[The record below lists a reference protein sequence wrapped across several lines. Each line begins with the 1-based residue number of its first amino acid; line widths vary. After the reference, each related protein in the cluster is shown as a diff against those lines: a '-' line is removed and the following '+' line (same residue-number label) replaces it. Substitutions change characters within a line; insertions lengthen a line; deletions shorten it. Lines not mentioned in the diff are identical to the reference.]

1 MTSSLPVKPAS
12 ASGQSTN
19 SSINSPQHRSWW
31 ARSWPLALLVA
42 LGATGVTVTWLK
54 PETHSLD
61 YAVCSANHTIYT
73 VDSDLPNV
81 QCIVVHDTLIAD
93 TGDREDITLRWRER
107 WWSEIP
113 LTGIIH
119 LPWPLNF
126 LEPSLRVITIRP
138 DSIVVPGLTDAHAHM
153 LHYGFKM
160 NLNLEDCTS
169 VNEVLSYL
177 KAYVIS
183 HPDILSDPTRWIEG
197 MGWDQNKWPGAQYP
211 HADDFDREPLLRGRR
226 ISLARID
233 VHASWVSNRVLQLM
247 APLPENIDG
256 GLIIRDE
263 HGKPTG
269 IFVDNAMDLIPSQ
282 PFSEAHAMEYFTRAT
297 TDALAVGLTNVHDA
311 SSVPEEIQF
320 YKKLSETRKL
330 PLRLYLMGNV
340 NSDDYWGNQIP
351 RLIQHGFGGRLTVRS
366 VKLFTDGALG
376 SFGAALLEPYSDNP
390 STSGIMRVQPEALA
404 KLVRELSIDGWQV
417 NIHCIGD
424 RANHVVLDIYEDMLA
439 NASFSIDA
447 LRPRIEHAQ
456 ILTLDDIKRTG
467 KLGGK
472 KSSISYFVFALSM
485 VSNSTVIP
493 SVQPTH
499 ATSDMWYA
507 EDRLGPK
514 RIQGAYAY
522 RTLLDA
528 SPNRILPLGSD
539 FPVEGINPLLGFYA
553 AVSRLSVKGDSPH
566 GPGGWYPSERLTRAE
581 ALKGMTLDTAY
592 ASFSEDILG
601 SLSIGKKADFVV
613 LDRDIM
619 TVPMDEILGAKVT
632 ATVIDGGVE
641 YGNL

>member
-1 MTSSLPVKPAS
+1 MGSSLPVKPAS
-12 ASGQSTN
+12 ANGQST
-19 SSINSPQHRSWW
+19 SSSTNTLQNRSWW
-31 ARSWPLALLVA
+31 ATSWSLALLVA
-42 LGATGVTVTWLK
+42 LGVAGATVTWHK

-61 YAVCSANHTIYT
+61 YAVCSTNRTIYT
-73 VDSDLPNV
+73 VDVDLPNV
-81 QCIVVHDTLIAD
+81 QCIVVHDSLISD
-93 TGDREDITLRWRER
+93 TGDLEDVTLRWRDR

-113 LTGIIH
+113 LAGVIH
-119 LPWPLNF
+119 LPWPFNF
-126 LEPSLRVITIRP
+126 LEPSLRVINIPP
-138 DSIVVPGLTDAHAHM
+138 DSIIVPGLTDAHAHV
-153 LHYGFKM
+153 LQYGFKM

-169 VNEVLSYL
+169 VDEVLSHL

-183 HPDILSDPTRWIEG
+183 HPDILGDPTRWIEG

-247 APLPENIDG
+247 TPLPESIDG
-256 GLIIRDE
+256 GLIIRDK

-269 IFVDNAMDLIPSQ
+269 VFVDNAMDLIPSQ
-282 PFSEAHAMEYFTRAT
+282 PFNEARAMEYFTRAT
-297 TDALAVGLTNVHDA
+297 GDALAVGLTSVHDA
-311 SSVPEEIQF
+311 FSVPDEIQF
-320 YKKLSETRKL
+320 YKKLSETQKL
-330 PLRLYLMGNV
+330 PLRLYLMGGV
-340 NSDDYWGNQIP
+340 NSDDYWGNEIP
-351 RLIQHGFGGRLTVRS
+351 RLIQHGLGGRLTVRS

-404 KLVRELSIDGWQV
+404 KLVREFSIDSWQV

-424 RANHVVLDIYEDMLA
+424 RANHVVLDIYEEILA
-439 NASFSIDA
+439 NASFSVDA

-456 ILTLDDIKRTG
+456 ILTLDDIKRAG
-467 KLGGK
+467 KLG
-472 KSSISYFVFALSM
+472 
-485 VSNSTVIP
+485 VIP

-507 EDRLGPK
+507 EDRLGPY

-522 RTLLDA
+522 RTLLNT
-528 SPNRILPLGSD
+528 SPTRVLPLGSD

-619 TVPMDEILGAKVT
+619 TVPMEDILGTKVI
-632 ATVIDGGVE
+632 ATVIDGEVE

>member
-1 MTSSLPVKPAS
+1 MSSSGVPVKSEP
-12 ASGQSTN
+12 ASGQST
-19 SSINSPQHRSWW
+19 SINQPQRRSWLT
-31 ARSWPLALLVA
+31 RSRFLALLVA
-42 LGATGVTVTWLK
+42 LGATVTWLK

-61 YAVCSANHTIYT
+61 YAVCSANRKVYT

-81 QCIVVHDTLIAD
+81 QCIVVHDTLISD
-93 TGDREDITLRWRER
+93 TGDLEDITLRWRQR
-107 WWSEIP
+107 QLSEIP
-113 LTGIIH
+113 GVIQ
-119 LPWPLNF
+119 LPWPFNL
-126 LEPSLRVITIRP
+126 LEPSLRVITIQP

-153 LHYGFKM
+153 LQYGFKM

-169 VNEVLSYL
+169 VDEVLSYL

-183 HPDILSDPTRWIEG
+183 NPDILGDPTRFIEG
-197 MGWDQNKWPGAQYP
+197 MGWDQNKWLGAQYP

-247 APLPENIDG
+247 APLPENVDG

-269 IFVDNAMDLIPSQ
+269 IFVDNAMDLVPSQ
-282 PFSEAHAMEYFTRAT
+282 PFSETRAMEYFTRAT
-297 TDALAVGLTNVHDA
+297 TDALAVGLTTVHDA
-311 SSVPEEIQF
+311 MSVPEEIRF
-320 YKKLSETRKL
+320 YKKCQSVEHVQ
-330 PLRLYLMGNV
+330 LRFYLMGSV
-340 NSDDYWGNQIP
+340 NSDDYWGDQIP
-351 RLIQHGFGGRLTVRS
+351 RLIQHGVGGRLTVRS

-404 KLVRELSIDGWQV
+404 KLVREFSTDGWQV

-439 NASFSIDA
+439 NASFSTDN

-456 ILTLDDIKRTG
+456 ILTQHDIKRTG
-467 KLGGK
+467 KLG
-472 KSSISYFVFALSM
+472 
-485 VSNSTVIP
+485 VIP

-522 RTLLDA
+522 RAMLDA
-528 SPNRILPLGSD
+528 SPNRVLPLGSD

-553 AVSRLSVKGDSPH
+553 AVSRLSVKGSSPH

-592 ASFSEDILG
+592 ASFSEDTLG

-619 TVPMDEILGAKVT
+619 TVPVEDILGAKVT
-632 ATVIDGGVE
+632 ATVIDGEVE

>member
-1 MTSSLPVKPAS
+1 MGSSLPVKPAS
-12 ASGQSTN
+12 ASGQST
-19 SSINSPQHRSWW
+19 SSSTNTPQNRSWW
-31 ARSWPLALLVA
+31 ATSWFLALLVA
-42 LGATGVTVTWLK
+42 LGVTGATVTWHHK

-61 YAVCSANHTIYT
+61 YAVCSTNRTIYT
-73 VDSDLPNV
+73 VDLDLPNV
-81 QCIVVHDTLIAD
+81 QCIVVHDSLISD
-93 TGDREDITLRWRER
+93 TGDLEDITLRWRDR

-113 LTGIIH
+113 LAGVLH
-119 LPWPLNF
+119 LPWPFNF
-126 LEPSLRVITIRP
+126 LEPSLRVINIQP
-138 DSIVVPGLTDAHAHM
+138 DSIVVPGLTDAHAHV
-153 LHYGFKM
+153 LQYGFKM

-169 VNEVLSYL
+169 VDEVLSHL

-183 HPDILSDPTRWIEG
+183 HPDILGDPTRWIEG

-247 APLPENIDG
+247 TPLPETIDG

-282 PFSEAHAMEYFTRAT
+282 PFSEARAMEYFTRAT
-297 TDALAVGLTNVHDA
+297 GDALAVGLTGVHDA
-311 SSVPEEIQF
+311 FSVPDEIQF
-320 YKKLSETRKL
+320 YKKLSETQKL
-330 PLRLYLMGNV
+330 PLRLYLMGSV
-340 NSDDYWGNQIP
+340 NSDDYWGKEIP
-351 RLIQHGFGGRLTVRS
+351 RLIQHGLGGRLTVRS

-390 STSGIMRVQPEALA
+390 STSGIMRVQPDALA
-404 KLVRELSIDGWQV
+404 KLVREFAIDGWQV

-424 RANHVVLDIYEDMLA
+424 RANHVVLDIYEDILA
-439 NASFSIDA
+439 NASFSVDA

-456 ILTLDDIKRTG
+456 ILTLDDIKRAG
-467 KLGGK
+467 KLG
-472 KSSISYFVFALSM
+472 
-485 VSNSTVIP
+485 VIP

-507 EDRLGPK
+507 EDRLGPY

-522 RTLLDA
+522 RTLLNT
-528 SPNRILPLGSD
+528 SPTRVLPLGSD

-619 TVPMDEILGAKVT
+619 TVPMEDILGTKVT
-632 ATVIDGGVE
+632 ATVIDGEVE
-641 YGNL
+641 YGKL

>member
-1 MTSSLPVKPAS
+1 MTWHKP
-12 ASGQSTN
+12 G
-19 SSINSPQHRSWW
+19 
-31 ARSWPLALLVA
+31 
-42 LGATGVTVTWLK
+42 
-54 PETHSLD
+54 THSLD
-61 YAVCSANHTIYT
+61 YAVCSTNRTIYT
-73 VDSDLPNV
+73 VDLDLPNV
-81 QCIVVHDTLIAD
+81 QCIVVHDSLISD
-93 TGDREDITLRWRER
+93 TGDLEDVTLRWRDR

-113 LTGIIH
+113 LAGVIH
-119 LPWPLNF
+119 LPWPFNF
-126 LEPSLRVITIRP
+126 LEPSLSVINIPP
-138 DSIVVPGLTDAHAHM
+138 DSIIVPGLTDAHAHV
-153 LHYGFKM
+153 LQYGFKM

-169 VNEVLSYL
+169 VDEVLSHL

-183 HPDILSDPTRWIEG
+183 HPDILGDPTRWIEG

-247 APLPENIDG
+247 TPLPESIDG
-256 GLIIRDE
+256 GLIIRDK

-282 PFSEAHAMEYFTRAT
+282 PFSEARAMEYFTRAT
-297 TDALAVGLTNVHDA
+297 GDALAVGLTSVHDA
-311 SSVPEEIQF
+311 FSVPDEIQF
-320 YKKLSETRKL
+320 YKKLSETQKL
-330 PLRLYLMGNV
+330 PLRLYLMGGV
-340 NSDDYWGNQIP
+340 NSDDYWGNEIP
-351 RLIQHGFGGRLTVRS
+351 RLIQHGLGGRLTVRS

-404 KLVRELSIDGWQV
+404 KLVREFSIDGWQV

-424 RANHVVLDIYEDMLA
+424 RANHVVLDIYEDILA
-439 NASFSIDA
+439 NASFSVDA

-456 ILTLDDIKRTG
+456 ILTLDDIKRAG
-467 KLGGK
+467 KLG
-472 KSSISYFVFALSM
+472 
-485 VSNSTVIP
+485 VIP

-507 EDRLGPK
+507 EDRLGPY

-522 RTLLDA
+522 RTLLNT
-528 SPNRILPLGSD
+528 SPTRVLPLGSD

-619 TVPMDEILGAKVT
+619 TVPMEDILGTKVI
-632 ATVIDGGVE
+632 ATVIDGEVE

>member
-1 MTSSLPVKPAS
+1 MSSLPVKPAS
-12 ASGQSTN
+12 ASGQSTS
-19 SSINSPQHRSWW
+19 SSINLPQNRSWW
-31 ARSWPLALLVA
+31 ARSRPLALLVA
-42 LGATGVTVTWLK
+42 LAATGATVTWLK

-61 YAVCSANHTIYT
+61 YAVCSANRTIYT

-81 QCIVVHDTLIAD
+81 QCIVVHDTLISDA
-93 TGDREDITLRWRER
+93 GDLEDITLRWRER

-113 LTGIIH
+113 LAGVVH
-119 LPWPLNF
+119 LPWPFNF
-126 LEPSLRVITIRP
+126 LEPSLRVINIQP

-160 NLNLEDCTS
+160 NLNLEDCVS
-169 VNEVLSYL
+169 VDDVLSHL

-183 HPDILSDPTRWIEG
+183 HPDILGDPTRWIEG

-247 APLPENIDG
+247 APLPEDIDG
-256 GLIIRDE
+256 GLIVRDD

-282 PFSEAHAMEYFTRAT
+282 PFSEGRAMEYFTRAT
-297 TDALAVGLTNVHDA
+297 SDALAVGLTSVHDA
-311 SSVPEEIQF
+311 FSVLEEIQF
-320 YKKLSETRKL
+320 YKKLSETQKL

-340 NSDDYWGNQIP
+340 NSDDYWGRQIP

-390 STSGIMRVQPEALA
+390 STSGIMRVRPEALA
-404 KLVRELSIDGWQV
+404 KLVRELSTDGWQV

-439 NASFSIDA
+439 NASFSIGA

-456 ILTLDDIKRTG
+456 ILTQDDIKRTG
-467 KLGGK
+467 KLG
-472 KSSISYFVFALSM
+472 
-485 VSNSTVIP
+485 VIL

-522 RTLLDA
+522 RTLLNA
-528 SPNRILPLGSD
+528 SPTGVLPLGSD

-619 TVPMDEILGAKVT
+619 TVSMEDILGAKVT
-632 ATVIDGGVE
+632 ATVIDGEVE

>member
-1 MTSSLPVKPAS
+1 MGSSSPPVKPAS
-12 ASGQSTN
+12 PSGQST
-19 SSINSPQHRSWW
+19 SSSTNSPQNRSWW

-42 LGATGVTVTWLK
+42 LGAAGGTLTWFK

-61 YAVCSANHTIYT
+61 YAVCSVNRTIYT

-81 QCIVVHDTLIAD
+81 QCIFVHDTLISD
-93 TGDREDITLRWRER
+93 TGDLEDITLRWRDR

-113 LTGIIH
+113 LASVIH
-119 LPWPLNF
+119 LPWPFNF
-126 LEPSLRVITIRP
+126 LEPSLRVINIPP

-169 VNEVLSYL
+169 VDDVLSHL
-177 KAYVIS
+177 KAYVIA
-183 HPDILSDPTRWIEG
+183 HPDILGDPTRWIEG

-211 HADDFDREPLLRGRR
+211 HANDFDREPLLRGRR

-233 VHASWVSNRVLQLM
+233 AHASWVSNRVLQLM
-247 APLPENIDG
+247 APLPKEDIDG
-256 GLIIRDE
+256 GLIIRDK

-269 IFVDNAMDLIPSQ
+269 IFVDNAMSLIPSQ
-282 PFSEAHAMEYFTRAT
+282 PFSETRAIEYFTRAT
-297 TDALAVGLTNVHDA
+297 SDALAVGLTSVHDA
-311 SSVPEEIQF
+311 FSVPEEIHF
-320 YKKLSETRKL
+320 YRKLSETQKL
-330 PLRLYLMGNV
+330 PLRLYLMGSV
-340 NSDDYWGNQIP
+340 NSDDYWGSQIP

-366 VKLFTDGALG
+366 VKLFADGALG

-390 STSGIMRVQPEALA
+390 STSGIMRVRPEALA
-404 KLVRELSIDGWQV
+404 KLVKEFSIDGWQI

-424 RANHVVLDIYEDMLA
+424 RANRVVLDIYDDILA
-439 NASFSIDA
+439 NASFSVDA

-456 ILTLDDIKRTG
+456 ILTLDDIKRIG
-467 KLGGK
+467 KLG
-472 KSSISYFVFALSM
+472 
-485 VSNSTVIP
+485 VIP

-514 RIQGAYAY
+514 RIKGAYAY
-522 RTLLDA
+522 RALLNA
-528 SPNRILPLGSD
+528 SPTRVLPLGSD

-553 AVSRLSVKGDSPH
+553 AVSRLSVTGDSPH

-581 ALKGMTLDTAY
+581 ALKGMTLDAAY

-601 SLSIGKKADFVV
+601 SLSIGKKADFVI

-619 TVPMDEILGAKVT
+619 TVPIEDILSAKVT
-632 ATVIDGGVE
+632 ATVIDGEVV

>member
-1 MTSSLPVKPAS
+1 MGSSLPVKPAS
-12 ASGQSTN
+12 ANGQST
-19 SSINSPQHRSWW
+19 SSSTNTLQNRSWW
-31 ARSWPLALLVA
+31 ATSWSLALLVA
-42 LGATGVTVTWLK
+42 LGVAGATVTRHK

-61 YAVCSANHTIYT
+61 YAVCSTNRTIYT
-73 VDSDLPNV
+73 VDVDLPNV
-81 QCIVVHDTLIAD
+81 QCIVVHDSLISD
-93 TGDREDITLRWRER
+93 TGDLEDVTLRWRDR

-113 LTGIIH
+113 LAGVIH
-119 LPWPLNF
+119 LPWPFNF
-126 LEPSLRVITIRP
+126 LEPSLRVINIPP
-138 DSIVVPGLTDAHAHM
+138 DSIIVPGLTDAHAHV
-153 LHYGFKM
+153 LQYGFKM

-169 VNEVLSYL
+169 VDEVLSHL

-183 HPDILSDPTRWIEG
+183 HPDILGDPTRWIEG

-247 APLPENIDG
+247 TPLPESIDG
-256 GLIIRDE
+256 GLIIRDK

-269 IFVDNAMDLIPSQ
+269 VFVDNAMDLIPSQ
-282 PFSEAHAMEYFTRAT
+282 PFNEARAMEYFTRAT
-297 TDALAVGLTNVHDA
+297 GDALAVGLTSVHDA
-311 SSVPEEIQF
+311 FSVPDEIQF
-320 YKKLSETRKL
+320 YKKLSETQKL
-330 PLRLYLMGNV
+330 PLRLYLMGGV
-340 NSDDYWGNQIP
+340 NSDDYWGNEIP
-351 RLIQHGFGGRLTVRS
+351 RLIQHGLGGRLTVRS

-404 KLVRELSIDGWQV
+404 KLVREFSIDSWQV

-424 RANHVVLDIYEDMLA
+424 RANHVVLDIYEEILA
-439 NASFSIDA
+439 NASFSVDA

-456 ILTLDDIKRTG
+456 ILTLDDIKRAG
-467 KLGGK
+467 KLG
-472 KSSISYFVFALSM
+472 
-485 VSNSTVIP
+485 VIP

-507 EDRLGPK
+507 EDRLGPY

-522 RTLLDA
+522 RTLLNT
-528 SPNRILPLGSD
+528 SPTRVLPLGSD

-619 TVPMDEILGAKVT
+619 TVPMEDILGTKVI
-632 ATVIDGGVE
+632 ATVIDGEVE

>member
-1 MTSSLPVKPAS
+1 MDSLLPVKPAS
-12 ASGQSTN
+12 GQST
-19 SSINSPQHRSWW
+19 SINSPQHRSWW
-31 ARSWPLALLVA
+31 ARSWPLALLVV
-42 LGATGVTVTWLK
+42 LGTTWLR

-61 YAVCSANHTIYT
+61 YAVCSVNSKIYT
-73 VDSDLPNV
+73 VDSDFPNV
-81 QCIVVHDTLIAD
+81 QCIIVHDTLIVD
-93 TGDREDITLRWRER
+93 TGDLEDITIRWRER
-107 WWSEIP
+107 LLSENP
-113 LTGIIH
+113 GATQ
-119 LPWPLNF
+119 LPWPFNF
-126 LEPSLRVITIRP
+126 LKVSLRVITIQP

-153 LHYGFKM
+153 LQYGFKM
-160 NLNLEDCTS
+160 NLNLEDCAS
-169 VNEVLSYL
+169 VDEVLSRL
-177 KAYVIS
+177 KAYVLS
-183 HPDILSDPTRWIEG
+183 HPDILRDPTRWIEG

-233 VHASWVSNRVLQLM
+233 IHAAWVSNRVLQLM
-247 APLPENIDG
+247 APLPEEVDG

-269 IFVDNAMDLIPSQ
+269 LFIDNAMSLIPSQ
-282 PFSEAHAMEYFTRAT
+282 PFSEARAMEYFTRAT
-297 TDALAVGLTNVHDA
+297 TDALAVGLTSVHDA
-311 SSVPEEIQF
+311 MSVPEEIQF
-320 YKKLSETRKL
+320 YQKLSETQKL
-330 PLRLYLMGNV
+330 PLRFYLMGSV

-351 RLIQHGFGGRLTVRS
+351 RLIQHGVGGRLTVRS
-366 VKLFTDGALG
+366 VKLFADGALG
-376 SFGAALLEPYSDNP
+376 SFGAALLKPYSDNP
-390 STSGIMRVQPEALA
+390 STSGLMLMQPEALA
-404 KLVRELSIDGWQV
+404 KLVREFSTDGWQV

-439 NASFSIDA
+439 NTSISIDA

-456 ILTLDDIKRTG
+456 ILTRDDIKRTG
-467 KLGGK
+467 KLG
-472 KSSISYFVFALSM
+472 
-485 VSNSTVIP
+485 VIP

-522 RTLLDA
+522 RTQLDA
-528 SPNRILPLGSD
+528 SPNRVMPLGSD

-553 AVSRLSVKGDSPH
+553 AVSRLSVKGDSPQ
-566 GPGGWYPSERLTRAE
+566 GPGGWYPSERLTRTE
-581 ALKGMTLDTAY
+581 ALKGMTLDAAY

-619 TVPMDEILGAKVT
+619 TVPMGEILGAKVT
-632 ATVIDGGVE
+632 ATVIDGE
-641 YGNL
+641 IQYGNL

>member
-1 MTSSLPVKPAS
+1 MTW
-12 ASGQSTN
+12 
-19 SSINSPQHRSWW
+19 H
-31 ARSWPLALLVA
+31 
-42 LGATGVTVTWLK
+42 K

-61 YAVCSANHTIYT
+61 YAVCSTNRTIYT
-73 VDSDLPNV
+73 VDLDLPNI
-81 QCIVVHDTLIAD
+81 QCIVVHDSLISD
-93 TGDREDITLRWRER
+93 TGDLEDVTLRWRDR

-113 LTGIIH
+113 LAGVIH
-119 LPWPLNF
+119 LPWPFNF
-126 LEPSLRVITIRP
+126 LEPSLSVINIPP
-138 DSIVVPGLTDAHAHM
+138 DSIIVPGLTDAHAHV
-153 LHYGFKM
+153 LQYGFKM

-169 VNEVLSYL
+169 VDEVLSHL

-183 HPDILSDPTRWIEG
+183 HPDILGDPTRWIEG

-247 APLPENIDG
+247 TPLPESIDG
-256 GLIIRDE
+256 GLVIRDK

-282 PFSEAHAMEYFTRAT
+282 PFSEARAMEYFTRAT
-297 TDALAVGLTNVHDA
+297 GDALAVGLTSVHDA
-311 SSVPEEIQF
+311 FSVPDEIQF
-320 YKKLSETRKL
+320 YKKLSETQKL
-330 PLRLYLMGNV
+330 PLRLYLMGGV
-340 NSDDYWGNQIP
+340 NSDDYWGNEIP
-351 RLIQHGFGGRLTVRS
+351 RLIQHGLGGRLTVRS

-404 KLVRELSIDGWQV
+404 KLVREFSIDGWQV

-424 RANHVVLDIYEDMLA
+424 RANHVVLDIYEDILA
-439 NASFSIDA
+439 NASFSVDA

-456 ILTLDDIKRTG
+456 ILTLDDIKRAG
-467 KLGGK
+467 KLG
-472 KSSISYFVFALSM
+472 
-485 VSNSTVIP
+485 VIP

-507 EDRLGPK
+507 EDRLGPY

-522 RTLLDA
+522 RTLLNT
-528 SPNRILPLGSD
+528 SPTGVLPLGSD

-553 AVSRLSVKGDSPH
+553 AVSRLSVNGDSPH

-619 TVPMDEILGAKVT
+619 TVPMEDILGTKVI
-632 ATVIDGGVE
+632 ATVIDGEVE

>member
-1 MTSSLPVKPAS
+1 MGSSLPVKPAS
-12 ASGQSTN
+12 PSEQST
-19 SSINSPQHRSWW
+19 SSTSINSSQNRSWW
-31 ARSWPLALLVA
+31 ARSWLLALFVA
-42 LGATGVTVTWLK
+42 LGATAATVAWLK

-61 YAVCSANHTIYT
+61 YAVCSAKRTIYT

-81 QCIVVHDTLIAD
+81 QCIVVHDTLISD
-93 TGDREDITLRWRER
+93 TGDLEDVTLRWRDR

-113 LTGIIH
+113 LAGVIH
-119 LPWPLNF
+119 LPWPFNF
-126 LEPSLRVITIRP
+126 FEPSLRVINIQP

-153 LHYGFKM
+153 LQYGFKM

-169 VNEVLSYL
+169 VDDVLSHL

-183 HPDILSDPTRWIEG
+183 HPDILGDPTRWIEG

-247 APLPENIDG
+247 APLPENVDG

-282 PFSEAHAMEYFTRAT
+282 PFSEARATEYFTRAT
-297 TDALAVGLTNVHDA
+297 SDALAVGLTSVHDA
-311 SSVPEEIQF
+311 FSVPEEIQF
-320 YKKLSETRKL
+320 YKTLSESQKL
-330 PLRLYLMGNV
+330 PLRLYLMGSV
-340 NSDDYWGNQIP
+340 NSDDYWGSQIP

-376 SFGAALLEPYSDNP
+376 SFGAALLEPYNDNP

-404 KLVRELSIDGWQV
+404 KLVREFSTDGWQV

-424 RANHVVLDIYEDMLA
+424 RANHVVLDIYEDILA

-467 KLGGK
+467 KLG
-472 KSSISYFVFALSM
+472 
-485 VSNSTVIP
+485 VIP

-514 RIQGAYAY
+514 RILGAYAY
-522 RTLLDA
+522 RSLLNA
-528 SPNRILPLGSD
+528 SSTRVLPLGSD

-553 AVSRLSVKGDSPH
+553 AISRLSVKGDSPH
-566 GPGGWYPSERLTRAE
+566 GSGGWYPSERLTRAE
-581 ALKGMTLDTAY
+581 ALKGMTLDAAY

-619 TVPMDEILGAKVT
+619 TVPMGDILGAKVT
-632 ATVIDGGVE
+632 ATVIDGEVE

>member
-1 MTSSLPVKPAS
+1 MGSLLPVKPT
-12 ASGQSTN
+12 SGQST
-19 SSINSPQHRSWW
+19 SVNSPQHRGWW

-42 LGATGVTVTWLK
+42 LGSTWLR
-54 PETHSLD
+54 PQTHSLD
-61 YAVCSANHTIYT
+61 YAVCSANSKIYT
-73 VDSDLPNV
+73 VDSDIPNI
-81 QCIVVHDTLIAD
+81 QCIVVHDTLIVD
-93 TGDREDITLRWRER
+93 TGDIEDITTRWRKQR
-107 WWSEIP
+107 LSEISSV
-113 LTGIIH
+113 IQ
-119 LPWPLNF
+119 LPWPFNF
-126 LEPSLRVITIRP
+126 LDPSLRVITIQP
-138 DSIVVPGLTDAHAHM
+138 DSIVVPGLSDAHAHM
-153 LHYGFKM
+153 LQYGFKM
-160 NLNLEDCTS
+160 DLNLEDCAS
-169 VNEVLSYL
+169 VDEVLSYL

-183 HPDILSDPTRWIEG
+183 HPDILRDPTRWIEG

-247 APLPENIDG
+247 GPLPEDVDG
-256 GLIIRDE
+256 GLIIRDD

-269 IFVDNAMDLIPSQ
+269 LFIDNAMELIPSQ
-282 PFSEAHAMEYFTRAT
+282 PFNEARAMEYFTRAT
-297 TDALAVGLTNVHDA
+297 TDALAVGLTSVHDA
-311 SSVPEEIQF
+311 MSVPEEIQF
-320 YKKLSETRKL
+320 YKKLSETQKL
-330 PLRLYLMGNV
+330 PLRFYLMGSV

-351 RLIQHGFGGRLTVRS
+351 RLIQHGVGGRLTVRS

-404 KLVRELSIDGWQV
+404 KFVREFSTDGWQV

-439 NASFSIDA
+439 DNTSFSIDT

-456 ILTLDDIKRTG
+456 ILTHDDLKRTG
-467 KLGGK
+467 KLG
-472 KSSISYFVFALSM
+472 
-485 VSNSTVIP
+485 VIL

-522 RTLLDA
+522 RTQLDV
-528 SPNRILPLGSD
+528 SPKKVLPLGSD

-553 AVSRLSVKGDSPH
+553 AISRLSVKGDSPH
-566 GPGGWYPSERLTRAE
+566 GPGGWYPSERLTRTE
-581 ALKGMTLDTAY
+581 ALKGMTLDAAY

-601 SLSIGKKADFVV
+601 SLSIGKKADFIV

-619 TVPMDEILGAKVT
+619 TVPMEEILGARVT
-632 ATVIDGGVE
+632 ATVIDGEVE

>member
-1 MTSSLPVKPAS
+1 MGSSLPVKPAS
-12 ASGQSTN
+12 AASGQSTN
-19 SSINSPQHRSWW
+19 SSSTTTNSPQDRSWW
-31 ARSWPLALLVA
+31 ARSWPLALLFA
-42 LGATGVTVTWLK
+42 LGATGATVTWFK
-54 PETHSLD
+54 PETHSLE
-61 YAVCSANHTIYT
+61 YAVCSANRTIYT

-81 QCIVVHDTLIAD
+81 QCIVIHDTLILD
-93 TGDREDITLRWRER
+93 TGDLEDVALRWRNR
-107 WWSEIP
+107 WWSGIP
-113 LTGIIH
+113 LAGTIQ
-119 LPWPLNF
+119 LPWPFNF
-126 LEPSLRVITIRP
+126 FEPSLRVINIQP
-138 DSIVVPGLTDAHAHM
+138 DSIVVPGLIDAHAHM

-169 VNEVLSYL
+169 VDEVLNHL

-183 HPDILSDPTRWIEG
+183 HPDILGDPTRWIEG

-226 ISLARID
+226 ISVARID
-233 VHASWVSNRVLQLM
+233 AHASWVSNRVLQLM
-247 APLPENIDG
+247 APLPEDIEG

-282 PFSEAHAMEYFTRAT
+282 PFNEDRAMEYFTRASS
-297 TDALAVGLTNVHDA
+297 DALAVGLTGVHDA
-311 SSVPEEIQF
+311 FSVPEEIQF
-320 YKKLSETRKL
+320 YKKLSETQEL

-366 VKLFTDGALG
+366 VKLFLDGALG
-376 SFGAALLEPYSDNP
+376 SSGAALLEPYSDNP
-390 STSGIMRVQPEALA
+390 STRGIMRVQPEALA
-404 KLVRELSIDGWQV
+404 KLIREFSTDGWQV

-424 RANHVVLDIYEDMLA
+424 RANHVILDIYEDILA
-439 NASFSIDA
+439 NASFSVEE

-467 KLGGK
+467 KLG
-472 KSSISYFVFALSM
+472 
-485 VSNSTVIP
+485 VIP

-514 RIQGAYAY
+514 RILGAYAY
-522 RTLLDA
+522 RALLNA
-528 SPNRILPLGSD
+528 SPTRILPLGSD

-553 AVSRLSVKGDSPH
+553 AVSRLSVKGGSPH

-581 ALKGMTLDTAY
+581 ALKGMTLDAAY

-619 TVPMDEILGAKVT
+619 TVPIEDILGTRVT
-632 ATVIDGGVE
+632 ATVIDGKVE

>member
-1 MTSSLPVKPAS
+1 MGSSLPVKPAS
-12 ASGQSTN
+12 ANGQST
-19 SSINSPQHRSWW
+19 SSSTNTLQNRSWW
-31 ARSWPLALLVA
+31 ATSWSLALLVA
-42 LGATGVTVTWLK
+42 LGVAGATVTWHK

-61 YAVCSANHTIYT
+61 YAVCSTNRTIYT
-73 VDSDLPNV
+73 VDVDLPNV
-81 QCIVVHDTLIAD
+81 QCIVVHDSLISD
-93 TGDREDITLRWRER
+93 TGDLEDVTLRWRNR

-113 LTGIIH
+113 LAGVIH
-119 LPWPLNF
+119 LPWPFNF
-126 LEPSLRVITIRP
+126 LEPSLRVINIPP
-138 DSIVVPGLTDAHAHM
+138 DSIIVPGLTDAHAHV
-153 LHYGFKM
+153 LQYGFKM

-169 VNEVLSYL
+169 VDEVLSHL

-183 HPDILSDPTRWIEG
+183 HPDILGDPTRWIEG

-247 APLPENIDG
+247 TPLPESIDG
-256 GLIIRDE
+256 GLIIRDK

-269 IFVDNAMDLIPSQ
+269 VFVDNAMDLIPSQ
-282 PFSEAHAMEYFTRAT
+282 PFSEARAMEYFTRAT
-297 TDALAVGLTNVHDA
+297 GDALAVGLTSVHDA
-311 SSVPEEIQF
+311 FSVPDEIQF
-320 YKKLSETRKL
+320 YKKLSETQKL
-330 PLRLYLMGNV
+330 PLRLYLMGGV
-340 NSDDYWGNQIP
+340 NSDDYWGNEIP
-351 RLIQHGFGGRLTVRS
+351 RLIQHGLGGRLTVRS

-404 KLVRELSIDGWQV
+404 KLVREFSIDSWQV

-424 RANHVVLDIYEDMLA
+424 RANHVVLDIYEEILA
-439 NASFSIDA
+439 NASFSVDA

-456 ILTLDDIKRTG
+456 ILTLDDIKRAG
-467 KLGGK
+467 KLG
-472 KSSISYFVFALSM
+472 
-485 VSNSTVIP
+485 VIP

-507 EDRLGPK
+507 EDRLGPY

-522 RTLLDA
+522 RTLLNT
-528 SPNRILPLGSD
+528 SPTRVLPLGSD

-619 TVPMDEILGAKVT
+619 TVPMEDILGTKVI
-632 ATVIDGGVE
+632 ATVIDGEVE

>member
-1 MTSSLPVKPAS
+1 
-12 ASGQSTN
+12 
-19 SSINSPQHRSWW
+19 
-31 ARSWPLALLVA
+31 LVA
-42 LGATGVTVTWLK
+42 LAATGATVFWK
-54 PETHSLD
+54 FETYSLD
-61 YAVCSANHTIYT
+61 YAVCSANRTIYT
-73 VDSDLPNV
+73 VDSHVPNV
-81 QCIVVHDTLIAD
+81 QCIVVRDTLISD
-93 TGDREDITLRWRER
+93 IGDLEDITLRWRDR
-107 WWSEIP
+107 QWSEIP
-113 LTGIIH
+113 LAGVIH
-119 LPWPLNF
+119 LPWPFNF
-126 LEPSLRVITIRP
+126 LEPSLRVINIQP
-138 DSIVVPGLTDAHAHM
+138 DSIVVPGLTDAHAHV
-153 LHYGFKM
+153 LQYGFKM
-160 NLNLEDCTS
+160 NLNLENCTS
-169 VNEVLSYL
+169 VDEVLSHL

-183 HPDILSDPTRWIEG
+183 HPDILGDPTRWIEG

-247 APLPENIDG
+247 TPLPEDIDG

-282 PFSEAHAMEYFTRAT
+282 PFSEARAMEYFTRAT
-297 TDALAVGLTNVHDA
+297 GDALAVGLTSVHDA
-311 SSVPEEIQF
+311 FSVPDEIQF
-320 YKKLSETRKL
+320 YKKLSETQKL
-330 PLRLYLMGNV
+330 PLRLYLMGSV
-340 NSDDYWGNQIP
+340 NSDGYWGNQIP
-351 RLIQHGFGGRLTVRS
+351 RLIRHGFGGRLTVRS

-390 STSGIMRVQPEALA
+390 STSGIMRVRPEALA
-404 KLVRELSIDGWQV
+404 KLVREFSTNDWQV

-424 RANHVVLDIYEDMLA
+424 RANHIVLDIYEDILA
-439 NASFSIDA
+439 NASFSADT

-467 KLGGK
+467 KLG
-472 KSSISYFVFALSM
+472 
-485 VSNSTVIP
+485 VIP

-522 RTLLDA
+522 RTLLNA
-528 SPNRILPLGSD
+528 SPTGVLPLGSD

-619 TVPMDEILGAKVT
+619 TVPMEHILGAKVT
-632 ATVIDGGVE
+632 ATVIDGEVQ

>member
-1 MTSSLPVKPAS
+1 MGSSLPVKPAS
-12 ASGQSTN
+12 ASGQST
-19 SSINSPQHRSWW
+19 STGIKSPQKQGWW
-31 ARSWPLALLVA
+31 ARSRPLALLVA
-42 LGATGVTVTWLK
+42 LGATAATVTWLK

-61 YAVCSANHTIYT
+61 YAVCSANSTIYT

-81 QCIVVHDTLIAD
+81 QCIVVHDTLISD
-93 TGDREDITLRWRER
+93 TGDLEDVTLRWRGR

-113 LTGIIH
+113 LAGVIH
-119 LPWPLNF
+119 LPWPFNF
-126 LEPSLRVITIRP
+126 LEPSLRVIDIQP
-138 DSIVVPGLTDAHAHM
+138 DSIVVPGLADAHAHI

-160 NLNLEDCTS
+160 NLNLEDCAS
-169 VNEVLSYL
+169 VDEVLSRL

-183 HPDILSDPTRWIEG
+183 HPDILGDPTRWIEG

-256 GLIIRDE
+256 GLIIRDG
-263 HGKPTG
+263 HGKPIG
-269 IFVDNAMDLIPSQ
+269 IFVDNAMDLVPSQ
-282 PFSEAHAMEYFTRAT
+282 PFSEARAMEYFTRAGS
-297 TDALAVGLTNVHDA
+297 DALAVGLTSVHDA
-311 SSVPEEIQF
+311 FSVPEEIRF
-320 YKKLSETRKL
+320 YKKLSETQKL

-340 NSDDYWGNQIP
+340 NSDDYWGSQIP

-366 VKLFTDGALG
+366 VKLFLDGALG

-390 STSGIMRVQPEALA
+390 STSGIMRVRPEVLA
-404 KLVRELSIDGWQV
+404 KLVREFSTDGWQV

-424 RANHVVLDIYEDMLA
+424 RANHVVLDIYEDILA
-439 NASFSIDA
+439 NASFSIGA

-467 KLGGK
+467 NLG
-472 KSSISYFVFALSM
+472 
-485 VSNSTVIP
+485 VIP

-514 RIQGAYAY
+514 RILGAYAY
-522 RTLLDA
+522 RALLNA
-528 SPNRILPLGSD
+528 SPTGVLPLGSD

-553 AVSRLSVKGDSPH
+553 AVSRLSAKGDSPH
-566 GPGGWYPSERLTRAE
+566 GSGGWYPSERLTRAE
-581 ALKGMTLDTAY
+581 ALKGMTLDAAY

-613 LDRDIM
+613 LDRDFM
-619 TVPMDEILGAKVT
+619 TVPIEDILGAKVT
-632 ATVIDGGVE
+632 ATVIDGEVE

>member
-1 MTSSLPVKPAS
+1 MGSSLPVKPAS
-12 ASGQSTN
+12 ANGQST
-19 SSINSPQHRSWW
+19 SSSTNTLQNRSWW
-31 ARSWPLALLVA
+31 ATSWSLALLVA
-42 LGATGVTVTWLK
+42 LGVAGATVTWHK

-61 YAVCSANHTIYT
+61 YAVCSTNRTIYT
-73 VDSDLPNV
+73 VDVDLPNV
-81 QCIVVHDTLIAD
+81 QCIVVHDSLISD
-93 TGDREDITLRWRER
+93 TGDLEDVTLRWRDR

-113 LTGIIH
+113 LAGVIH
-119 LPWPLNF
+119 LPWPFNF
-126 LEPSLRVITIRP
+126 LEPSLRVINIPP
-138 DSIVVPGLTDAHAHM
+138 DSIIVPGLTDAHAHV
-153 LHYGFKM
+153 LQYGFKM

-169 VNEVLSYL
+169 VDEVLSHL

-183 HPDILSDPTRWIEG
+183 HPDILGDPTRWIEG

-247 APLPENIDG
+247 TPLPESIDG
-256 GLIIRDE
+256 GLIIRDK

-269 IFVDNAMDLIPSQ
+269 VFVDNAMDLIPSQ
-282 PFSEAHAMEYFTRAT
+282 PFSEARAMEYFTRAT
-297 TDALAVGLTNVHDA
+297 GDALAVGLTSVHDA
-311 SSVPEEIQF
+311 FSVPDEIQF
-320 YKKLSETRKL
+320 YKKLSETQKL
-330 PLRLYLMGNV
+330 PLRLYLMGGV
-340 NSDDYWGNQIP
+340 NSDDYWGNEIP
-351 RLIQHGFGGRLTVRS
+351 RLIQHGLGGRLTVRS

-404 KLVRELSIDGWQV
+404 KLVREFSIDSWQV

-424 RANHVVLDIYEDMLA
+424 RANHVVLDIYEEILA
-439 NASFSIDA
+439 NASFSVDA

-456 ILTLDDIKRTG
+456 ILTLDDIKRAG
-467 KLGGK
+467 KLG
-472 KSSISYFVFALSM
+472 
-485 VSNSTVIP
+485 VIP

-507 EDRLGPK
+507 EDRLGPY

-522 RTLLDA
+522 RTLLNT
-528 SPNRILPLGSD
+528 SPTRVLPLGSD

-619 TVPMDEILGAKVT
+619 TVPMEDILGTKVI
-632 ATVIDGGVE
+632 ATVIDGEVE

>member
-1 MTSSLPVKPAS
+1 MGSSLPVKPAS
-12 ASGQSTN
+12 ANGQST
-19 SSINSPQHRSWW
+19 SSSTNTLQNRSWW
-31 ARSWPLALLVA
+31 ATSWSLALLVA
-42 LGATGVTVTWLK
+42 LGVAGATVTWHK

-61 YAVCSANHTIYT
+61 YAVCSTNRTIYT
-73 VDSDLPNV
+73 VDVDLPNV
-81 QCIVVHDTLIAD
+81 QCIVVHDSLISD
-93 TGDREDITLRWRER
+93 TGDLEDVTLRWRDR

-113 LTGIIH
+113 LAGVIH
-119 LPWPLNF
+119 LPWPFNF
-126 LEPSLRVITIRP
+126 LEPSLRVINIPP
-138 DSIVVPGLTDAHAHM
+138 DSIIVPGLTDAHAHV
-153 LHYGFKM
+153 LQYGFKM

-169 VNEVLSYL
+169 VDEVLSHL

-183 HPDILSDPTRWIEG
+183 HPDILGDPTRWIEG

-247 APLPENIDG
+247 TPLPESIDG
-256 GLIIRDE
+256 GLIIRDK

-269 IFVDNAMDLIPSQ
+269 VFVDNAMDLIPSQ
-282 PFSEAHAMEYFTRAT
+282 PFSEARAMEYFTRAT
-297 TDALAVGLTNVHDA
+297 GDALAVGLTSVHDA
-311 SSVPEEIQF
+311 FSVPDEIQF
-320 YKKLSETRKL
+320 YKKLSETQKL
-330 PLRLYLMGNV
+330 PLRLYLMGGV
-340 NSDDYWGNQIP
+340 NSDDYWGNEIP
-351 RLIQHGFGGRLTVRS
+351 RLIQHGLGGRLTVRS

-404 KLVRELSIDGWQV
+404 KLVREFSIDSWQV

-424 RANHVVLDIYEDMLA
+424 RANHVVLDIYEEILA
-439 NASFSIDA
+439 NASFSVDA

-456 ILTLDDIKRTG
+456 ILTLDDIKRAG
-467 KLGGK
+467 KLG
-472 KSSISYFVFALSM
+472 
-485 VSNSTVIP
+485 VIP

-507 EDRLGPK
+507 EDRLGPY

-522 RTLLDA
+522 RTLLNT
-528 SPNRILPLGSD
+528 SPTRVLPLGSD

-566 GPGGWYPSERLTRAE
+566 GPGGWYPSERLTRAD

-619 TVPMDEILGAKVT
+619 TVPMEDILGTKVI
-632 ATVIDGGVE
+632 ATVIDGEVE

>member
-1 MTSSLPVKPAS
+1 MGSSQPTKPAN
-12 ASGQSTN
+12 ASGQSTGAT
-19 SSINSPQHRSWW
+19 SINSPQNRSCW
-31 ARSWPLALLVA
+31 ARSSWSLALLAA
-42 LGATGVTVTWLK
+42 LGATAATVTWLK
-54 PETHSLD
+54 PVTHSSD
-61 YAVCSANHTIYT
+61 YAVCSANRTIYT
-73 VDSDLPNV
+73 VDPGLPNV
-81 QCIVVHDTLIAD
+81 QCIVVHDTLISD
-93 TGDREDITLRWRER
+93 IGDLEDITLRWR
-107 WWSEIP
+107 SEMP
-113 LTGIIH
+113 LAGVIH
-119 LPWPLNF
+119 LPWPFDF
-126 LEPSLRVITIRP
+126 LEPSLKVLNIQP
-138 DSIVVPGLTDAHAHM
+138 NSIVVPGLTDAHAHM

-169 VNEVLSYL
+169 VDDVLNHL

-183 HPDILSDPTRWIEG
+183 HPDILGDPTRWIEG
-197 MGWDQNKWPGAQYP
+197 MGWDQNRWPGAQYP

-233 VHASWVSNRVLQLM
+233 AHASWVSNRVLQLA
-247 APLPENIDG
+247 APLPENVDG
-256 GLIIRDE
+256 GLIIRDK

-269 IFVDNAMDLIPSQ
+269 IFVDNAMDLVPSQ
-282 PFSEAHAMEYFTRAT
+282 SFSEARAIEYFTRAAS
-297 TDALAVGLTNVHDA
+297 DALAVGLTSVHDA
-311 SSVPEEIQF
+311 FSVPEEIQF
-320 YKKLSETRKL
+320 YKKLSETQKL

-340 NSDDYWGNQIP
+340 NSEDYWGSQIP
-351 RLIQHGFGGRLTVRS
+351 RLIQHGFGERLTVRS
-366 VKLFTDGALG
+366 VKLFLDGALG
-376 SFGAALLEPYSDNP
+376 SSGAALLEPYSDDP
-390 STSGIMRVQPEALA
+390 STSGIMRVRPEVLA
-404 KLVRELSIDGWQV
+404 KLVREFSTDGWQV

-424 RANHVVLDIYEDMLA
+424 RANQVVLDIYEDILA
-439 NASFSIDA
+439 NASFCIDA

-467 KLGGK
+467 KLG
-472 KSSISYFVFALSM
+472 
-485 VSNSTVIP
+485 VIP

-514 RIQGAYAY
+514 RILGAYAY
-522 RTLLDA
+522 RALLNA
-528 SPNRILPLGSD
+528 SSNRVLPLGSD

-566 GPGGWYPSERLTRAE
+566 GSGGWYPSERLTRAE
-581 ALKGMTLDTAY
+581 ALKGMTLDAAY

-619 TVPMDEILGAKVT
+619 TVPMDDILGAKVT
-632 ATVIDGGVE
+632 ATVIDGEVE

>member
-1 MTSSLPVKPAS
+1 MGSSLPVKPAS
-12 ASGQSTN
+12 ANGQST
-19 SSINSPQHRSWW
+19 SSSTNTLQNRSWW
-31 ARSWPLALLVA
+31 ATSWSLALLVA
-42 LGATGVTVTWLK
+42 LGVAGATVTWHK

-61 YAVCSANHTIYT
+61 YAVCSTNRTIYT
-73 VDSDLPNV
+73 VDVDLPNV
-81 QCIVVHDTLIAD
+81 QCIVVHDSLISD
-93 TGDREDITLRWRER
+93 TGDLEDVTLRWRDR

-113 LTGIIH
+113 LAGVIH
-119 LPWPLNF
+119 LPWPFNF
-126 LEPSLRVITIRP
+126 LEPSLRVIHIPP
-138 DSIVVPGLTDAHAHM
+138 DSIIVPGLTDAHAHV
-153 LHYGFKM
+153 LQYGFKM

-169 VNEVLSYL
+169 VDEVLSHL

-183 HPDILSDPTRWIEG
+183 HPDILGDPTRWIEG

-247 APLPENIDG
+247 TPLPESIDG
-256 GLIIRDE
+256 GLIIRDK

-269 IFVDNAMDLIPSQ
+269 VFVDNAMDLIPSQ
-282 PFSEAHAMEYFTRAT
+282 PFSEARAMEYFTRAT
-297 TDALAVGLTNVHDA
+297 GDALAVGLTSVHDA
-311 SSVPEEIQF
+311 FSVPDEIQF
-320 YKKLSETRKL
+320 YKKLSETQKL
-330 PLRLYLMGNV
+330 PLRLYLMGGV
-340 NSDDYWGNQIP
+340 NSDDYWGNEIP
-351 RLIQHGFGGRLTVRS
+351 RLIQHGLGGRLTVRS

-404 KLVRELSIDGWQV
+404 KLVREFSIDSWQV

-424 RANHVVLDIYEDMLA
+424 RANHVVLDIYEEILA
-439 NASFSIDA
+439 NASFSVDA

-456 ILTLDDIKRTG
+456 ILTLDDIKRAG
-467 KLGGK
+467 KLG
-472 KSSISYFVFALSM
+472 
-485 VSNSTVIP
+485 VIP

-507 EDRLGPK
+507 EDRLGPY

-522 RTLLDA
+522 RTLLNT
-528 SPNRILPLGSD
+528 SPTRVLPLGSD

-619 TVPMDEILGAKVT
+619 TVPMEDILGTKVI
-632 ATVIDGGVE
+632 ATVIDGEVE